1 MLSAVDGSSPPLEV
15 ETGSTIAGYGKV
27 LGVVQQGDSWI
38 VQTQSGNI
46 E

>member
-1 MLSAVDGSSPPLEV
+1 MLSVVGGDGSPLEV
-15 ETGSTIAGYGKV
+15 QVGDIIPGYGKV
-27 LGVVQQGDSWI
+27 LGVVQQGDSWV

>member
-1 MLSAVDGSSPPLEV
+1 MLSVVGGDGSPLEV
-15 ETGSTIAGYGKV
+15 QVGDIIPGYGKV
-27 LGVVQQGDSWI
+27 LAVVQQGDSWI